1 LPLGIVVG
9 RYLWDLFARA
19 IDAVPE
25 PTVPS
30 LTIAL
35 VVVGALVLAI
45 VVAALPR
52 ARRRGPEPLPCCARG
67 EGGH

>member
-1 LPLGIVVG
+1 VPLGIVVG

-45 VVAALPR
+45 VVAALPARQAARTGTATLLR
-52 ARRRGPEPLPCCARG
+52 AG
-67 EGGH
+67 